1 MGKYCAVRNSNELL
15 LWVSEEKSLPAPILL
30 PSSPLSLL
38 PPSLPHCLVSVNATG
53 SVTMLTVEGE
63 CVQVIGE
70 VVIGGR
76 RTRRRQ
82 LQVLK
87 SVICDVRGK
96 ECVVVM
102 CGSGEVYVCALDD
115 KGLTLAVTIELGA
128 KAINKS
134 MVAVCGES
142 VIVAG
147 SDGVVCVHDLS
158 STTSPLHPLTST
170 PLTPHS
176 FITAVSS
183 DHFAVVEPGC
193 VVSLRDTTY
202 GTCQASMETGL
213 LSVTMVWCVCGH
225 LVLFGG
231 EGVRVCRVTGVEG
244 VSLATVLGQR
254 NTPPQEALLVTPG
267 WVDPTEACS
276 DWRSAVAAGD
286 SEEVSRVH
294 QLCDPRKTPT
304 LDAVMSI
311 FPSPLTLHSLSY
323 SLLVRRLLSER
334 QFWAHSA
341 LVELVKH
348 GAVTGSVTG
357 ELVARALDHSDW
369 ALILLTLHC
378 SQDVPE
384 GMLVCLLQRTLKLP
398 EEIESYG
405 ESLKRDDIMWATL
418 ALPYSDSLLQQPLSQ
433 MPLSAVLS
441 LLQFLTPSVSVSS
454 LCHQPPIPYT
464 HLLDWLSITLDTHWT
479 ALALSP
485 HARAIVKNYKHTTY
499 HQMLFCEN
507 MSAVQNLLEAARNPR
522 QRQPVERWKMRTE
535 RLDLAI

>member
-1 MGKYCAVRNSNELL
+1 MTCPTHFHAAMGKYCAVRNSNELL

-213 LSVTMVWCVCGH
+213 LSVTMVTLTYFSVIATHQVVLVSQVWCVCGH

-267 WVDPTEACS
+267 WVDPTEVCV
-276 DWRSAVAAGD
+276 VA
-286 SEEVSRVH
+286 
-294 QLCDPRKTPT
+294 
-304 LDAVMSI
+304 
-311 FPSPLTLHSLSY
+311 
-323 SLLVRRLLSER
+323 
-334 QFWAHSA
+334 
-341 LVELVKH
+341 
-348 GAVTGSVTG
+348 
-357 ELVARALDHSDW
+357 
-369 ALILLTLHC
+369 
-378 SQDVPE
+378 
-384 GMLVCLLQRTLKLP
+384 
-398 EEIESYG
+398 
-405 ESLKRDDIMWATL
+405 
-418 ALPYSDSLLQQPLSQ
+418 
-433 MPLSAVLS
+433 
-441 LLQFLTPSVSVSS
+441 
-454 LCHQPPIPYT
+454 
-464 HLLDWLSITLDTHWT
+464 SITLNCTNQILNTRILHAKITYPSKMT
-479 ALALSP
+479 ALL
-485 HARAIVKNYKHTTY
+485 
-499 HQMLFCEN
+499 
-507 MSAVQNLLEAARNPR
+507 
-522 QRQPVERWKMRTE
+522 PVHEYSV
-535 RLDLAI
+535 